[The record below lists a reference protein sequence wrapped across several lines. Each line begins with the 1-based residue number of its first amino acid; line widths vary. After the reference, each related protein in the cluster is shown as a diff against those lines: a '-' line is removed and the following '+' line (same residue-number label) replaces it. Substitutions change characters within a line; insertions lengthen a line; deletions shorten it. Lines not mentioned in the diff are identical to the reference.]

1 MLFDS
6 QKHVQRFEVSENIVM
21 NAVECFWVYVLWQ
34 EVNEQ
39 FDIRCTEL
47 KLGHAQSKSSC
58 FIFAL
63 LNKFRKDFGLVG
75 IGLLPWF
82 CTCIYLSLFMNDTSR
97 PNKENLLKSLSHSLK
112 ASHGCAGP
120 EVITN
125 RCKLK
130 V

>member
-1 MLFDS
+1 
-6 QKHVQRFEVSENIVM
+6 
-21 NAVECFWVYVLWQ
+21 
-34 EVNEQ
+34 
-39 FDIRCTEL
+39 
-47 KLGHAQSKSSC
+47 
-58 FIFAL
+58 
-63 LNKFRKDFGLVG
+63 
-75 IGLLPWF
+75 
-82 CTCIYLSLFMNDTSR
+82 MNDTSR

>member
-21 NAVECFWVYVLWQ
+21 NVVECFGVYVLWQ

-47 KLGHAQSKSSC
+47 KLGHAQSNSSC

-63 LNKFRKDFGLVG
+63 LNKFRKDFRLVG
-75 IGLLPWF
+75 IGLLP
-82 CTCIYLSLFMNDTSR
+82 MNDASR

-112 ASHGCAGP
+112 ASRGCTVP